1 MLKKFYEFNTTFLF
15 LQIQKPKFQWYEI
28 QIFLSINGRMQME
41 SKRASEN
48 VLGNTF
54 HFINVQI
61 IPIFFFFFL
70 YVLWVRVFLLMNR
83 SENTVVLHLLI
94 WWLELRKKKQQLKAV
109 QMGIFWFGH
118 FSLKTLSLVRVWY
131 IYILGHI
138 SDYIRLQLFNSM

>member
-94 WWLELRKKKQQLKAV
+94 WWLELRKKTTAESCTDGYLLIWPFLFKNIVSCQ
-109 QMGIFWFGH
+109 G
-118 FSLKTLSLVRVWY
+118 LVHLYTRPHPWLY
-131 IYILGHI
+131 QAAII
-138 SDYIRLQLFNSM
+138 

>member
-83 SENTVVLHLLI
+83 SENTVELHLLI
-94 WWLELRKKKQQLKAV
+94 WWLELRKKTTAESCTDRYLLIWPFLFKNIVSCQ
-109 QMGIFWFGH
+109 G
-118 FSLKTLSLVRVWY
+118 LVHLYTTPHLWLY
-131 IYILGHI
+131 QAAII
-138 SDYIRLQLFNSM
+138 